1 MNYFI
6 CFKLSH
12 SDLLVVF
19 LGAFPWFSNELSLFA
34 YKYKKGA
41 SRCIYHS
48 EAQQSLYTINA
59 KGLLLIQQ
67 TEIHRKTIYLR
78 ERLPCPRVSEIC

>member
-34 YKYKKGA
+34 YEYKKGA

-59 KGLLLIQQ
+59 ND
-67 TEIHRKTIYLR
+67 
-78 ERLPCPRVSEIC
+78 PRPKRAVANTANRDTPQNDIPA